1 MLFLCRIL
9 KSEIVGRPVDA
20 FRLVFSLQ
28 LLSNAAFSLF
38 FFCFIPL
45 NKFRD
50 DIDLIIY
57 YLYNNSYNNTH
68 KKTENDNTQTNKEA
82 QTTL

>member
-20 FRLVFSLQ
+20 VRLVFSLQ
-28 LLSNAAFSLF
+28 LLSNAALSL